1 MITKTKEDIIVEM
14 CYTMRHD
21 FGLVK
26 TDSTELRIN
35 TELIEKKSL
44 TELDDLV
51 ESKGLQFGMN
61 LSKYKLD
68 KE

>member
-26 TDSTELRIN
+26 TDST
-35 TELIEKKSL
+35 
-44 TELDDLV
+44 D
-51 ESKGLQFGMN
+51 FGAGMTPADQAFLYKQMEQLFDN
-61 LSKYKLD
+61 CIAPNMKFKVLS
-68 KE
+68 